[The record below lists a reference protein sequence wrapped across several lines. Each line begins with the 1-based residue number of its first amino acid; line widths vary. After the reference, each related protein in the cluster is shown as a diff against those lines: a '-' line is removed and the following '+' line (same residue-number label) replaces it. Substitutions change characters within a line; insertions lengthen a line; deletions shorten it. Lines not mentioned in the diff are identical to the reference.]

1 LKNLILTVDFDIVNS
16 VSRAGTRKDKKIM
29 NTEKELDK
37 MSDAELSQYRKDL
50 YNKIKEIRLEEN
62 KRSIVEQIKH
72 DRFMD
77 KYKNH
82 A

>member
-1 LKNLILTVDFDIVNS
+1 
-16 VSRAGTRKDKKIM
+16 M